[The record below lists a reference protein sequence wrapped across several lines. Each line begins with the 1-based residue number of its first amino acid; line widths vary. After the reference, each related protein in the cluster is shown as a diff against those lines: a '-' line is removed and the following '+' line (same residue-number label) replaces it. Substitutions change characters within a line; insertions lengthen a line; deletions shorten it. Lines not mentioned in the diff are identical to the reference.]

1 MKDDAIATADALLVL
16 AFMGDLSMGQPVDH
30 SKRVAWL
37 SRRMARELG
46 VDEDFC
52 RNVGQV
58 ALLRWAG
65 CSANATEVARLISD
79 DVGGRNAMLALRP
92 GDIKLLV
99 SPSLVERRIAEI
111 SAIHCEVSVMIAATL
126 GLEPAVTEALASI
139 FASWDGS
146 GQPAGMAGAA
156 IPLPVML
163 VKLAGDLEIFN
174 REYGLAGA
182 RDLLQRRADASYPRY
197 LVDML
202 CHAAAGWLQEL
213 EAQAEAGGEE
223 RHAADAVPVSL
234 VLMADAI
241 DLKLPWLTGYS
252 RAVAQLAAVL
262 AARLEM
268 APAAQARVRRAAL
281 LHGLGRAAIPNAV
294 WNRPAPFSQADWE
307 RARLSPY
314 WTARAASQIKSLE
327 QEAEIAATVYERLDG
342 SGYFRGARSATTPL
356 EHRILPLA
364 ASWLA
369 LQAPRPWR
377 PALNA
382 GAAIEHLQRQT
393 VLGRFDQ
400 RVLDALDAEAPASAS
415 PPAGPA
421 APGAILSP
429 REREVLRCIAQGNS
443 NKEAARQL
451 GLSPSTIR
459 THVENT
465 FRKLECKSRAAATL
479 KASLLGLL

>member
-1 MKDDAIATADALLVL
+1 MNNDTIATADALLVL

-37 SRRMARELG
+37 SRRMAQELG
-46 VDEDFC
+46 ADEAFC
-52 RNVGQV
+52 RGAGQV

-92 GDIKLLV
+92 DDIKLLV
-99 SPSLVERRIAEI
+99 SPNLVERRIAEI
-111 SAIHCEVSVMIAATL
+111 SAIHCEVSVLIAATL
-126 GLEPAVTEALASI
+126 GLAPMVIEALAGI
-139 FASWDGS
+139 FECWDGS
-146 GQPAGMAGAA
+146 GLPAGKAGDA
-156 IPLPVML
+156 IPLPVLL

-182 RDLLQRRADASYPRY
+182 LDLLRQRANASYPRC

-202 CHAAAGWLQEL
+202 CRAGAGWLKEL
-213 EAQAEAGGEE
+213 ETQEE
-223 RHAADAVPVSL
+223 TVADEQTDADAVPVSL
-234 VLMADAI
+234 SLVADAI

-252 RAVAQLAAVL
+252 RAVAQLGATM

-268 APAAQARVRRAAL
+268 TPAAQARVRRAGL

-294 WNRPAPFSQADWE
+294 WNRPAPFSLADWE
-307 RARLSPY
+307 QARLSPY
-314 WTARAASQIKSLE
+314 WTARAASQVKSLA
-327 QEAEIAATVYERLDG
+327 QEAEIASTVYERLDG
-342 SGYFRGARSATTPL
+342 SGYFRAARSASTPL
-356 EHRILPLA
+356 ECRILPLA

-393 VLGRFDQ
+393 ALGRFDP
-400 RVLDALDAEAPASAS
+400 RVLAVLDSAL
-415 PPAGPA
+415 PPSAGPA
-421 APGAILSP
+421 AGIEAPGGILSP
-429 REREVLRCIAQGNS
+429 RELEVLRCIAQGDS
-443 NKEAARQL
+443 NKEAARKL
-451 GLSPSTIR
+451 GVSPSTIR
-459 THVENT
+459 THMENT